1 MWVAHGCR
9 YCILAH
15 TARAR
20 AKGMTEAEYRE
31 MLAIIGMAAET
42 NRLVTA
48 LGVPVDDAFLAG
60 TPAGRTQVS

>member
-1 MWVAHGCR
+1 
-9 YCILAH
+9 
-15 TARAR
+15 
-20 AKGMTEAEYRE
+20 

-48 LGVPVDDAFLAG
+48 LGVPVDDAFLAR